1 MHSWP
6 IDISFE
12 NGSHVK
18 LRAFDEDLTLRR
30 IHPTTLTYTFGERTT
45 RRQGEPEST
54 RLVAIAP
61 NADIVRFAPTLGE
74 RALLVFPKTKFLC
87 PAGLEL
93 RTVFQIPVH
102 LHIGVGTS
110 SDIRLVEDLAPPT
123 ITRALYGPVD
133 SGTICTSVRTRTAA
147 DIASYLAHEPDE
159 NEAKIPEFH
168 FGNEPDQAPHNEETP
183 TQTVRTSKVN
193 KLFAYASVKIT
204 NVTNEPLEVSKIMIP
219 NNALSLYQ
227 TDKYLLCNEIQMR
240 LLSRLEAEITPGD
253 CPDPS
258 AKAVDQGQG
267 RFAIV
272 DRRPHIFAYAYRSK
286 TGLDYGF

>member
-6 IDISFE
+6 IDISFA
-12 NGSHVK
+12 NGTHVK
-18 LRAFDEDLTLRR
+18 LRAFDERLTLKR
-30 IHPTTLTYTFGERTT
+30 IHPTTLTYTVGDPGAKRHGES
-45 RRQGEPEST
+45 EST

-61 NADIVRFAPTLGE
+61 SANIVRFVPTLGE
-74 RALLVFPKTKFLC
+74 RALLIFPKTKFLC
-87 PAGLEL
+87 PAGLEF

-102 LHIGVGTS
+102 LHIGVGTAT
-110 SDIRLVEDLAPPT
+110 DIRLVEDLAPPS

-133 SGTICTSVRTRTAA
+133 SGTICTSVRARTAT
-147 DIASYLAHEPDE
+147 DIASYLSYKPDE
-159 NEAKIPEFH
+159 GEPFIPVPEFH
-168 FGNEPDQAPHNEETP
+168 FGNMESDDASQSMTASDST
-183 TQTVRTSKVN
+183 KV
-193 KLFAYASVKIT
+193 KQLVAYASVKIT

-219 NNALSLYQ
+219 YNALSLFQ

-240 LLSRLEAEITPGD
+240 LLSRHEAEITSGD
-253 CPDPS
+253 CPDPT
-258 AKAVDQGQG
+258 AKPIDQGHG